1 MTLSKVSGVS
11 ACTNDGSA
19 LSRLLRP
26 VRELMNSVRASAERS
41 PS

>member
-1 MTLSKVSGVS
+1 MTESKVSGVS
-11 ACTNDGSA
+11 ASTCEGSA
-19 LSRLLRP
+19 LMRLLRP